1 MATETEEETMV
12 GMGQALAR
20 RAPQRLW
27 SILGS
32 CVAVAL
38 YDPQRRVGALSH
50 VVLPSAAGRSG
61 SPAKFADTAVPHML
75 QLLREAGV
83 GHHVPPLG
91 TSGLVGDGLVAKI
104 AGGASMFGHAMPMEV
119 GECNIQ
125 SILKALRSAG
135 ICLRAMDIAGN
146 RGRRVTLDCTSGELL
161 IEIQGSPSKIL

>member
-1 MATETEEETMV
+1 MATETEKETMV
-12 GMGQALAR
+12 GMGQAFAR

-38 YDPQRRVGALSH
+38 YDPKRRVGALSH
-50 VVLPSAAGRSG
+50 VVLPSASGRSG

-75 QLLREAGV
+75 QLLREAGG
-83 GHHVPPLG
+83 GHHVPM
-91 TSGLVGDGLVAKI
+91 LVDGLVAKI

-135 ICLRAMDIAGN
+135 ICLRAMDIAGT
-146 RGRRVTLDCTSGELL
+146 RGRRVTLDCTNGELL